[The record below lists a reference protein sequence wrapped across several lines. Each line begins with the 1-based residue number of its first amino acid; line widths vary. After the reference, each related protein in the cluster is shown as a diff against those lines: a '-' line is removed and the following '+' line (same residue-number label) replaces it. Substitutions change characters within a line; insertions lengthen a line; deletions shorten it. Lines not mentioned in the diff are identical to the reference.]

1 MSDHGALNL
10 ERPLGLC
17 MCGCGQLT
25 RVPTKNDARHGH
37 VAGVPVPF
45 AQGHNRRLR
54 GDLWDVEDTG
64 FTTPCRL
71 WKHSRNPGGYALFRG
86 GRDHGDGSMLV
97 HRQHYQQKHGPVPE
111 GLDLDHLCRVRRC
124 VNPDHV
130 EPVTR
135 AENVRRGGRTILT
148 LEQVQEIRE
157 STDSYR
163 SLARKFG
170 VKHSTI
176 WGVRSGSNWSAS

>member
-1 MSDHGALNL
+1 MTM
-10 ERPLGLC
+10 GLC
-17 MCGCGQLT
+17 QCGCGKAT
-25 RVPTKNDARHGH
+25 RVPAKNDTRHAH
-37 VAGVPVPF
+37 VAGVPLRY

-54 GDLWDVEDTG
+54 GDLWVIQDTG
-64 FTTPCRL
+64 FDTPCWL
-71 WKHSRNPGGYALFRG
+71 WEHSCNPGGYALFRG
-86 GRDHGDGSMLV
+86 GMAQGDGSMLV
-97 HRQHYQQKHGPVPE
+97 HRQHYQQKYGSVPE

-135 AENVRRGGRTILT
+135 AENARRGARTILT
-148 LEQVQEIRE
+148 PQQVDEIRE

-163 SLARKFG
+163 SLARRFG

-176 WGVRSGSNWSAS
+176 WGVRSGSNWSAT